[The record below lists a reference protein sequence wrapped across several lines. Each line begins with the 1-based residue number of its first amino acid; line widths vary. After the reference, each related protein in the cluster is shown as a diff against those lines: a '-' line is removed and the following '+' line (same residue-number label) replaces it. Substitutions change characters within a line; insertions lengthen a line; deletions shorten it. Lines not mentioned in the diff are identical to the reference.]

1 MDFNVLRKDRLVVG
15 IVLGLLLPLLVI
27 YIQYQ
32 MKYSNWTFSQ
42 FVNLLKQE
50 KKLLTGV
57 TTIGLVV
64 NGLLFGIL
72 IQFKKY
78 ETGRGIF
85 IPTVIYGIAVLVY
98 KLL

>member
-1 MDFNVLRKDRLVVG
+1 MDFNALRKDSVIVG

-42 FVNLLKQE
+42 FIDMLKHE

-78 ETGRGIF
+78 ETARGIF
-85 IPTVIYGIAVLVY
+85 IPTVIYGILVLVY